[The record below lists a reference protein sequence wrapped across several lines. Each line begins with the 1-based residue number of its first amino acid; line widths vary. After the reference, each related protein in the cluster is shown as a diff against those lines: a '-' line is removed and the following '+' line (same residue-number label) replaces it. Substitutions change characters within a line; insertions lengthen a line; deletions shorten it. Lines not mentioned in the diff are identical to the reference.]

1 MKLERIRTGEKIIGY
16 LRRDRK
22 HPFFSRD
29 LLWWNG
35 AVPEYRETDAFTGL
49 TSADGR
55 KLFVHD
61 IVRVHFTGVF
71 SPSKDMRIAQLDQ
84 RFWLID
90 LNSNRRLALTDT
102 HISRMEFR
110 SHTFLNTDRI
120 FGVDPR

>member
-1 MKLERIRTGEKIIGY
+1 MELERIRTGEKIIGY
-16 LRRDRK
+16 IRRDRK

-29 LLWWNG
+29 MLWWNG
-35 AVPEYRETDAFTGL
+35 AVPEYKEADAFTGL
-49 TSADGR
+49 TTSDGR

-71 SPSKDMRIAQLDQ
+71 SPAKDMRIAKLDH

-90 LNSNRRLALTDT
+90 LNTQNRLALTDKRIIRT
-102 HISRMEFR
+102 KFR

>member
-1 MKLERIRTGEKIIGY
+1 MELERIRTGEKIIGY
-16 LRRDRK
+16 IRRDRK

-29 LLWWNG
+29 MLWWNG
-35 AVPEYRETDAFTGL
+35 AVPEYEEADAFTGL
-49 TSADGR
+49 TTSDGR

-71 SPSKDMRIAQLDQ
+71 SPSKDMRIAKLDH

-90 LNSNRRLALTDT
+90 LNTQNRLALTDKR
-102 HISRMEFR
+102 IIRMKFR